1 MRTPLVAGN
10 WKMYKTASE
19 TKAFMDELVQMLK
32 GNEKAEVLICSPYT
46 SLHVIKEYK
55 KNYSIK
61 LGAQDVHWEE
71 EGAYTGKISCNM
83 LIDLECDYVIIGH
96 SEQRTYFH
104 ETDETVNKKVKKVLS
119 KNLIPIVCVGETLQ
133 QRDNNQHKEVVK
145 DQILKGF
152 KDISDIKNTV
162 IAYEPVWAIGT
173 GRNATPEQAQEMQK
187 FIRDII
193 KDLYGNNVAN
203 AMRILYGGSLKPEN
217 AKEIFAQPDIDGGL
231 IGGASLK
238 PKSFYDLITSA
249 G

>member
-1 MRTPLVAGN
+1 MRIPLVAGN

-19 TKAFMDELVQMLK
+19 TRAFMDELIQMLK
-32 GNEKAEVLICSPYT
+32 GNEKAEILICAPYT
-46 SLHVIKEYK
+46 SLHILKEYK
-55 KNYSIK
+55 KKYPIK
-61 LGAQDVHWEE
+61 SGAQDVHWEE

-83 LIDLECDYVIIGH
+83 LLDLECEYVIIGH

-104 ETDETVNKKVKKVLS
+104 ETDETVNKKLKKVLS
-119 KNLIPIVCVGETLQ
+119 KHLTPIVCVGETLP
-133 QRDNNQHKEVVK
+133 QRDKNQHKEVVK
-145 DQILKGF
+145 EQILKGF

-187 FIRDII
+187 YIREII
-193 KDLYGNNVAN
+193 NDLYGENVSRAI
-203 AMRILYGGSLKPEN
+203 RILYGGSLKPEN

-238 PKSFYDLITSA
+238 PTSFYDLITA
-249 G
+249 VN